1 MDLSLIRPAS
11 SNSSNRPTET
21 EAEQANPGPEKYL
34 DAQELEWFNKGAA
47 AFAQQEEQGE
57 ETRESVV
64 RTLIGQTSE
73 LLQPGGWG
81 EDQVSHLVILLL

>member
-11 SNSSNRPTET
+11 SNSNNKTTET
-21 EAEQANPGPEKYL
+21 ETEQTSPGPEKYL

-47 AFAQQEEQGE
+47 AWAKQEEQGE
-57 ETRESVV
+57 EIRESVV
-64 RTLIGQTSE
+64 RTLVGQSSE

-81 EDQVSHLVILLL
+81 EDQVSHPVIPVR